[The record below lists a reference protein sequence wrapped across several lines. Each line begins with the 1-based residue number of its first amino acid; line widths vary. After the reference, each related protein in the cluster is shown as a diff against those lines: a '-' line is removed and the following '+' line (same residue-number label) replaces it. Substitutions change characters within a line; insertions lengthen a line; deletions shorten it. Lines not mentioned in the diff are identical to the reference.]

1 MRYNRTQIV
10 YKDILFDSLQECEY
24 YKILEIRESKNEI
37 SNIKIH
43 PTYVLQPPF
52 TYFGKK
58 VNGIEYTPD
67 FEYIENGKKVCIEV
81 KGIPTPDFEL
91 RLKMWK
97 FLNQNVL
104 IKVMCFSKGTGWM
117 EMNEY
122 HKARKVL
129 KKEQYEERIRKQIQM
144 ENAKKVLKV
153 EKAKNRVSV
162 LKSKSKLSQ
171 KEMERLKELEIWL
184 EANER

>member
-10 YKDILFDSLQECEY
+10 YKDYLFDSLQECEY
-24 YKILEIRESKNEI
+24 FKVLEMRLNKNEI
-37 SNIKIH
+37 SNLRVH

-67 FEYIENGKKVCIEV
+67 FDYIENGRKVAIEV
-81 KGIPTPDFEL
+81 KGIPTADFEL

-97 FLNQNVL
+97 YLNQNTL
-104 IKVMCFSKGTGWM
+104 IKVMCYSKGTGWM

-122 HKARKVL
+122 HKARKL
-129 KKEQYEERIRKQIQM
+129 IKKEQYEERIRKQIEM
-144 ENAKKVLKV
+144 ENEKKQNKILKMRNRLNVLEKKEKLTAK
-153 EKAKNRVSV
+153 EIERKNEI
-162 LKSKSKLSQ
+162 L
-171 KEMERLKELEIWL
+171 ERLCYYDK
-184 EANER
+184 